1 MELFLNRQRKPIDKE
16 KTKKML
22 LSSFKQNISPN
33 TIIECVGV
41 YKNSKNK
48 KDKISLVSNF
58 DLVVEKGDLITI
70 AGESGSGKS
79 IILKILAGFVPPD
92 RGSVLFLN
100 EEVSKQRTDSNFSHF
115 FNIGY
120 MPQFFNIG
128 EDSIFSKTPFDEL
141 EDHAKRAF
149 KKKNVSSHVV
159 EIISHFN
166 LENIRTTPCKYL
178 SSGEIQR
185 IILGSIFITKP
196 KVIFL
201 DMPLNHQDPLNA
213 SKIIDVFVNY
223 CSKEKIAI
231 VAITNSIP
239 FMQKSKKTVVIFGGK
254 IHKTEIHEDWI
265 QAHNLK
271 MLTSE
276 ENILNEQE
284 KEILSYF
291 CPLCNSE
298 LNDQPNTCPNCSAP
312 LIWD

>member
-1 MELFLNRQRKPIDKE
+1 MELFLNRQRKPIDLD

-22 LSSFKQNISPN
+22 LSSFKQS
-33 TIIECVGV
+33 TSSKSVIECRGV
-41 YKNSKNK
+41 HKNSKNK

-58 DLVVEKGDLITI
+58 ELVIEKGDLITI

-79 IILKILAGFVPPD
+79 IILKILAGFVRPD
-92 RGSVLFLN
+92 QGSVLFLN
-100 EEVSKQRTDSNFSHF
+100 EEAFKLRADSDFSHF

-120 MPQFFNIG
+120 MPQFFNTG

-149 KKKNVSSHVV
+149 KTKNVSSHVV
-159 EIISHFN
+159 EIISNFN
-166 LENIRTTPCKYL
+166 LENIRTTSCKYL
-178 SSGEIQR
+178 SSGEVQR
-185 IILGSIFITKP
+185 LILGSIFITKP

-213 SKIIDVFVNY
+213 SKIIDIFVNY
-223 CSKEKIAI
+223 CNKEDIAI
-231 VAITNSIP
+231 VAVTNSIP
-239 FMQKSKKTVVIFGGK
+239 FMQKSKKTIVVFGGK
-254 IHKTEIHEDWI
+254 IHKIEIHEDWI
-265 QAHNLK
+265 QAHNFK

-276 ENILNEQE
+276 ENIINEQE

-298 LNDQPNTCPNCSAP
+298 LNNQPQVCPNCSAP